1 MVAYKVSIRCNDS
14 EVISVEQSRTEVIFL
29 STLSFPMHFSP
40 KCILIKGEVEV
51 SFSSGRVVV
60 SSDEEQTVVR
70 KSRGVGGGGGEGGGG
85 VVEDEL
91 EWRRLD
97 GRLKRVPKSSTRGE
111 KVHLLIIG
119 RWSNDPITCRWWWR
133 AWASRPPGWRSGAW
147 ARLWWS
153 RWWTSPHNFV
163 DLLLSSQTSLLFCSC
178 RLWRRAAACC
188 ATPAPSAAT
197 APTATLRRKKSLST
211 RSWRRSPRRR
221 RASRQP
227 SVEKMMINVFV
238 IKEIH
243 IFCGY
248 LLHLRWKCRVW
259 VWETPNVL
267 FWVYLN
273 VHKKFALI
281 GVVRNWFPS
290 WGTIS

>member
-1 MVAYKVSIRCNDS
+1 
-14 EVISVEQSRTEVIFL
+14 
-29 STLSFPMHFSP
+29 MHFSP
-40 KCILIKGEVEV
+40 KCNQIKGEVEV

-60 SSDEEQTVVR
+60 SSDEEQTVVW
-70 KSRGVGGGGGEGGGG
+70 KSRRGGGGGEGSGG
-85 VVEDEL
+85 VDEDEL

-111 KVHLLIIG
+111 KVHYLMIG

-153 RWWTSPHNFV
+153 RWWTSPHPFV
-163 DLLLSSQTSLLFCSC
+163 DLLLPNQTSLLFCSC

-211 RSWRRSPRRR
+211 RSWSL
-221 RASRQP
+221 SRKTAQ
-227 SVEKMMINVFV
+227 
-238 IKEIH
+238 
-243 IFCGY
+243 
-248 LLHLRWKCRVW
+248 RWKNDYQC
-259 VWETPNVL
+259 
-267 FWVYLN
+267 
-273 VHKKFALI
+273 
-281 GVVRNWFPS
+281 VRD
-290 WGTIS
+290 